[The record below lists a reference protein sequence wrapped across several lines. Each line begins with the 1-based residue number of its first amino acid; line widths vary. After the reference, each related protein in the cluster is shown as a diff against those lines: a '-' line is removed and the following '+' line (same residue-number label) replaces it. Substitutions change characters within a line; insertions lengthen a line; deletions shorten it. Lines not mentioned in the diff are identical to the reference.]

1 MYNVHFSEREDG
13 NLEGAMMNLNSN
25 SNLKPNQNVTYLQQL
40 RQIMEQKS
48 NKYQTISRKESG
60 KFTYFPH
67 SAGGFH
73 ADKIISDLALGR
85 QFLKTKYFVVN

>member
-1 MYNVHFSEREDG
+1 MCDVHFSEREDG
-13 NLEGAMMNLNSN
+13 NLEGAMMNLN
-25 SNLKPNQNVTYLQQL
+25 LKLNQNVTYLQQL
-40 RQIMEQKS
+40 RQILEQKS

-60 KFTYFPH
+60 KVTYFPH
-67 SAGGFH
+67 SVGGFH